1 MTDGSVPSYNKSHS
15 IICYRLAQERR
26 SRSVHRCTAKGA
38 QKCGRPFCLL
48 HHVPWKI
55 YYVNQILYG
64 PHRIISIKILRICNI
79 TWYRQY
85 GNSAHRKGGLHQCLQ
100 LSCHREIGTFSA
112 YLIHPYFLPNR
123 EHIPPPSR
131 SCSWRPRTC
140 SGMRKLQ
147 TISFLPAYSTNQLIE
162 PTAEKGGFLV
172 RGSFNHRLSLL
183 LNSSKDMLA
192 ISYQALGLATLL
204 NTIGATLGCTTGGG
218 TSASTSSGTE
228 GVTGGVI
235 LLSSTLKF
243 FKTFKVLE

>member
-1 MTDGSVPSYNKSHS
+1 MIAKRKRDS

-123 EHIPPPSR
+123 EHIPPPIPFLFLTPKNMF
-131 SCSWRPRTC
+131 WDEEVTNNF
-140 SGMRKLQ
+140 
-147 TISFLPAYSTNQLIE
+147 ISACLI
-162 PTAEKGGFLV
+162 
-172 RGSFNHRLSLL
+172 N
-183 LNSSKDMLA
+183 
-192 ISYQALGLATLL
+192 
-204 NTIGATLGCTTGGG
+204 
-218 TSASTSSGTE
+218 
-228 GVTGGVI
+228 
-235 LLSSTLKF
+235 
-243 FKTFKVLE
+243 